1 MLLDPGKSMM
11 FFSYSRFL
19 QLFFSIGIYIIFS
32 ISIVIYIDIVK
43 ERVIVIVIT

>member
-1 MLLDPGKSMM
+1 MEKVLKKGFSLL
-11 FFSYSRFL
+11 
-19 QLFFSIGIYIIFS
+19 GIYIIFS